1 MTDAETGRKRILL
14 VNPPL
19 HFSRGVPRT
28 LEVSAPHLGL
38 LYLAG
43 YAKQHSDAFDFHYM
57 DVGPEQLN
65 LRDIKARVEAL
76 RPFAIG
82 ISSNTP
88 QLQGT
93 LELARFLRA
102 ETRIEAPV
110 FLGGP
115 HVSADEGF
123 IHRHPGL
130 FDHAITG
137 EAEKTFLDS
146 LHRLLNGNPPPRLQP
161 GQPIANLDEIPF
173 PDRSLVKMHRYSR
186 RQTCLLSRGCPY
198 KCYFCASF
206 FVGDKLTKTR
216 YRSATNML
224 GELKQIAAYGG
235 GEITFS
241 DDTFTLKKRLV
252 LDLCTLIREAGLAIR
267 WSCNARV
274 DTLDDEMIAAMRGA
288 GCEWV
293 FMGVEAASERLRKM
307 IIKKGRFSNDDI
319 RRRIDACHRHG
330 VRVGGYFI
338 LGHPGETVAEM
349 HQTRDMMLGYGFDG
363 ISLGALLPFPGT
375 EMYEMAK
382 RAGVID
388 DRTLD
393 RWANKEMGE
402 GYGGAFPVFIP
413 EGVDR
418 DEVFSQMRTINRK
431 FYLNFKTF
439 WYRLRRD
446 LTSWNDLKLDVKQFI
461 SILTRGGSS
470 IRPFAS
476 YSAAP
481 HPAEDASS
489 PRRMQLASHE

>member
-1 MTDAETGRKRILL
+1 MDARASGRKRVLL
-14 VNPPL
+14 INPPL
-19 HFSRGVPRT
+19 HFSQGRPKT

-38 LYLAG
+38 LYLAA
-43 YAKQHSDAFDFHYM
+43 YAKKHSDAFEFHYM
-57 DVGPEQLN
+57 DVGPEKLS
-65 LRDIKARVEAL
+65 LRDVKAQVSAL
-76 RPFAIG
+76 CPFVIG

-93 LELARFLRA
+93 LELARALRA
-102 ETRIEAPV
+102 EPAVEAPV

-115 HVSADEGF
+115 HVSADPGF
-123 IHRHPGL
+123 IDRHPGL

-146 LHRLLNGNPPPRLQP
+146 LNTLLAGHPVDRLQA
-161 GQPIANLDEIPF
+161 GQSIANLDEIPF
-173 PDRSLVKMHRYSR
+173 PDRSLVKMNRYAR

-206 FVGDKLTKTR
+206 FAGDKITKTR
-216 YRSATNML
+216 YRSARNMFE
-224 GELKQIAAYGG
+224 ELKQISAYSG

-241 DDTFTLKKRLV
+241 DDTFTLKKSLV
-252 LDLCTLIREAGLAIR
+252 LELCALIRDEGLKIR

-274 DTLDDEMIAAMRGA
+274 DNLDEEMIQAMRAA
-288 GCEWV
+288 GCEWT
-293 FMGVEAASERLRKM
+293 FMGVEAAAERLRKQ
-307 IIKKGRFSNDDI
+307 IIKKGRFTNDDI
-319 RRRIDACHRHG
+319 RARIAACHRHG

-349 HQTRDMMLGYGFDG
+349 HQTRDMILGYGFDA

-382 RAGVID
+382 KAGTID
-388 DRTLD
+388 LD
-393 RWANKEMGE
+393 RLDAWANKEMGE

-413 EGVDR
+413 EGVDGN
-418 DEVFSQMRTINRK
+418 EVFRQMRYINRR

-446 LTSWNDLKLDVKQFI
+446 LSSWHELKLDARQFL

-470 IRPFAS
+470 IRPFAQ
-476 YSAAP
+476 YK
-481 HPAEDASS
+481 
-489 PRRMQLASHE
+489 R